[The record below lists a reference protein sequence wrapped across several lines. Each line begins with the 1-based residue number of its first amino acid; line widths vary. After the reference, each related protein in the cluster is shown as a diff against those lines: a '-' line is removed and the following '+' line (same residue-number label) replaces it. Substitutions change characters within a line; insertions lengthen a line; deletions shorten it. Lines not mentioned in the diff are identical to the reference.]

1 MGIKGLNIIGETIND
16 SVPKVRKLFEE
27 EDLQGL
33 VEIAEVQ
40 ERMGAAYIDV
50 NIGRRDPDLMAQLV
64 KFLQEHVSVPL
75 SIDSPDP
82 AILKAGLE
90 AYDPSKANGKIAL
103 VNSIAETRI
112 EILDLRSIQ
121 PFRAIL
127 IGSERKEGG
136 RAEKNRT
143 GGDVLKTAKR
153 LTDKA
158 RRAPYH
164 MANDDLIIDPGIAPI
179 GADTEGVTKM
189 ALDAIRLIRQEVDL
203 REVHLSVGLSN
214 FSAMLPSK
222 RADGSPVKIA
232 LENAFLTLAVSL
244 GLDYIIGN
252 VAKDYKLLNETDPA
266 YRVVTEAIELGGL
279 ESIMKIR
286 QFYTGDK

>member
-1 MGIKGLNIIGETIND
+1 MGMRGLNIIGETIND
-16 SVPKVRKLFEE
+16 SVPKIRKLFEE
-27 EDLQGL
+27 EDFKGL
-33 VEIAEVQ
+33 VEIAEAQ
-40 ERMGAAYIDV
+40 EKMGAAYIDV
-50 NIGRRDPDLMAQLV
+50 NIGRREPDLMARLV
-64 KFLQEHVSVPL
+64 KLLQDHISVPL

-143 GGDVLKTAKR
+143 GEEVLNTLRR
-153 LTDKA
+153 LAERA
-158 RRAPYH
+158 RGVSYG

-189 ALDAIRLIRQEVDL
+189 ALEAIRLIKEDPEMRG
-203 REVHLSVGLSN
+203 VHFSVGLSN

-222 RADGSPVKIA
+222 RPDGTSVKTA
-232 LENAFLTLAVSL
+232 LENALLTLATPL
-244 GLDYIIGN
+244 GLDYIIGS
-252 VAKDYKLLNETDPA
+252 VTKYYRLLDTSDPA
-266 YRVVTEAIELGGL
+266 YQALVEAIERSGL
-279 ESIMKIR
+279 EAIMRIR
-286 QFYTGDK
+286 QFYSG